1 MKRRAILIKSI
12 LLIVFVFCVVWQP
25 VQKVEAKKITS
36 MKEII
41 EDTIEIPMI
50 FMFNSDYCDVKFSF
64 NEQMKAFIGARVT
77 YAEKQKQHFTVK
89 CVKNRMKE
97 LFGSSEFYYINTNK
111 NPFCMMRV
119 KDSKVTYLSGSWGNL
134 KPEYRILKI
143 KKKEKGVYR
152 CKIKAMLVDTVQSK
166 VAFEPKYVEYTVEK
180 VRNKYGYIIRD
191 IDLLK

>member
-1 MKRRAILIKSI
+1 MKKRAILKSI
-12 LLIVFVFCVVWQP
+12 LLIVFVFCIVWQP
-25 VQKVEAKKITS
+25 AQKVEAKKITS

-50 FMFNSDYCDVKFSF
+50 FMFNSDYCDEKFSF

-89 CVKNRMKE
+89 CLKNRMKE
-97 LFGSSEFYYINTNK
+97 LFGSSEVHYINTNK
-111 NPFCMMRV
+111 TPFCMMKV
-119 KDSKVTYLSGSWGNL
+119 KDDKVTYLSGSWGNL

-143 KKKEKGVYR
+143 KKKKKGVYR
-152 CKIKAMLVDTVQSK
+152 CKIKAMLVDTAQSK
-166 VAFEPKYVEYTVEK
+166 VVLKPKYVEYTVEK
-180 VRNKYGYIIRD
+180 VKNKYGYIILD

>member
-1 MKRRAILIKSI
+1 MKKRAILKSI
-12 LLIVFVFCVVWQP
+12 LLIVFVFGIVWQP
-25 VQKVEAKKITS
+25 AQKVEAKKITS

-50 FMFNSDYCDVKFSF
+50 FMFNSDYCDEKFSF

-89 CVKNRMKE
+89 CLKNRMKE
-97 LFGSSEFYYINTNK
+97 LFGSSEFHYINTNK
-111 NPFCMMRV
+111 NPFCMMKV
-119 KDSKVTYLSGSWGNL
+119 KDDKVTYLSGSWGNL

-143 KKKEKGVYR
+143 KKKKKGVYR
-152 CKIKAMLVDTVQSK
+152 CKIKAMLVDTTQSK
-166 VAFEPKYVEYTVEK
+166 VVLKPKYVEYTVEK
-180 VRNKYGYIIRD
+180 VKNKYGYIILD